1 MIQKL
6 PHVTKFAEER
16 EKISNECIELARGNL
31 SYKPVLE
38 QHRQWILEKKN
49 LYQKTEEEFQ
59 RNQQRLMSKSE
70 DFHPSVIQNNLKVAL
85 MEAEEESENIVE
97 QFLEKKMDVEE
108 FKQRFIQTRSLCHAR
123 RAKDEK
129 LSHIL
134 VQQGYSN

>member
-1 MIQKL
+1 MKL
-6 PHVTKFAEER
+6 EIKNIILLLCH
-16 EKISNECIELARGNL
+16 CIVGANL

-38 QHRQWILEKKN
+38 QHRQWILEKVFKNWNTYWNTDMEIMCTLKKGGFHNMQLHFFWKKN

-97 QFLEKKMDVEE
+97 QFLESV
-108 FKQRFIQTRSLCHAR
+108 FSL
-123 RAKDEK
+123 
-129 LSHIL
+129 
-134 VQQGYSN
+134 

>member
-1 MIQKL
+1 MKL
-6 PHVTKFAEER
+6 EIKNIILLLCH
-16 EKISNECIELARGNL
+16 CIVGANL

-38 QHRQWILEKKN
+38 QHRQWILEKVFKNWNTYWNTDMEIMCTLKKGGFHNMHVHFFLKKN

-97 QFLEKKMDVEE
+97 QFLESV
-108 FKQRFIQTRSLCHAR
+108 FSL
-123 RAKDEK
+123 
-129 LSHIL
+129 
-134 VQQGYSN
+134 